1 MQRNHFIKL
10 HWKLFFPIVGIIWLI
25 IGINIIYSVN
35 HDKHRQM
42 ENLENRLL
50 NVNNTVLDAYD
61 RGVDLQKTVNFIRLF
76 TGETTLEPLRLT
88 IYNDSGKMIA
98 DNPGTTI
105 LLHDKDG
112 NPIPELKMLMKNN
125 GNTSVRNMVM
135 DNTVCMVSAMKSKDG
150 HLYSFAALPYEGEVL
165 AFLKVD
171 PMVWI
176 VILILGIISS
186 VLAYLGLKAICH
198 DVYSLRDFA
207 NDIASDRIPDID
219 SRHFSN
225 DELGDV
231 SRNLMTLYRNKLH
244 AEQEKTLHE
253 RLISQNLSHE
263 LRTPV
268 GIIKGYLD
276 TLIGNDDIPEEQRKH
291 FLLRAQQ
298 NADRLSDLI
307 NYIGEITRIDQ
318 NHSSSGFTTF
328 NFHETVERLA
338 DDIAAGK
345 IAGDMEFIYDIP
357 DHCMVTGNETLLS
370 NALLNLVNN
379 AEKYSGGTRMELRL
393 IKTENGLHYFSFA
406 DNGRGVSNQHLS
418 QLFDLFYRVDSGR
431 SRKNGGS
438 GLGLP
443 IVKRIFTTLGGDISV
458 SNATSGG
465 LEFIFSIPAGE

>member
-1 MQRNHFIKL
+1 MRKSHFIKL

-25 IGINIIYSVN
+25 IGINIIYSVY

-42 ENLENRLL
+42 HNLENRLL

-88 IYNDSGKMIA
+88 IYDDSGKMIA

-112 NPIPELKMLMKNN
+112 NPVPELKQLIKNN
-125 GNTSVRNMVM
+125 GNTSVRNMTM
-135 DNTVCMVSAMKSKDG
+135 DNTLCMVSAMKSKDG

-165 AFLKVD
+165 TFLSVD

-207 NDIASDRIPDID
+207 NDIASDRMPDID

-231 SRNLMTLYRNKLH
+231 SRNLMTLYRDKLH

-276 TLIGNDDIPEEQRKH
+276 TIIDNNDIPEEQKQR

-307 NYIGEITRIDQ
+307 SYISEITRIDQ
-318 NHSSSGFTTF
+318 KGSSSGFTTF
-328 NFHETVERLA
+328 DFNETVERLA
-338 DDIAAGK
+338 DDIAAGN
-345 IAGDMEFIYDIP
+345 IAGDMEFISDIP
-357 DHCMVTGNETLLS
+357 AHCMVSGNESLLT
-370 NALLNLVNN
+370 NALLNLIKN
-379 AEKYSGGTRMELRL
+379 AEKYSGGSKMVLRWL
-393 IKTENGLHYFSFA
+393 KTEDGMHYFSFA
-406 DNGRGVSNQHLS
+406 DNGRGVSDQHLA

-431 SRKNGGS
+431 SRKNGGT

-443 IVKRIFTTLGGDISV
+443 IVKRILNSIGGDITAN
-458 SNATSGG
+458 NASSGG
-465 LEFIFSIPAGE
+465 LEFIFTIPVGK